1 MHRLSAERVAA
12 NGQELVRG
20 KEYMKKSLF
29 DLDLQMFAEDEVS
42 VETEETADLPD
53 EEDEAEDTEEESEE
67 VEDTEEE
74 PEEPSE
80 DFKNEENAHYASI
93 RRKAEADAK
102 AKADARIA
110 AICKGVVHPRTGKPI
125 TTLEE
130 YEDALYVQDR
140 MASEKA
146 MRDKGL
152 DPRII
157 DQAIQNNPTVRQA
170 EAVIEQ
176 QRLYQAQAQLEADI
190 AEISKLDPSIK
201 TFNDLN
207 NLESIG
213 EIVGR
218 VNAGM
223 SLLDAFKTVEFN
235 NLLAKGK
242 AGAKQS
248 AINQTRGKAHLQGA
262 DSLAE
267 DSDEVEIP
275 KAEYLSLKEVFPNK
289 TRKELTKL
297 YNQTMRKLGGKK
309 ND

>member
-12 NGQELVRG
+12 NGQKLVRG

-53 EEDEAEDTEEESEE
+53 EEDEAEDIEEEAE
-67 VEDTEEE
+67 TEEE
-74 PEEPSE
+74 PEEEPEEQSE

-110 AICKGVVHPRTGKPI
+110 QICKGVVHPRTGQPI

-130 YEDALYVQDR
+130 YEDALYIQDK
-140 MASEKA
+140 MA
-146 MRDKGL
+146 RDKALQDKGV

-170 EAVIEQ
+170 EAVLQ
-176 QRLYQAQAQLEADI
+176 QQQLALAQQKLEADL
-190 AEISKLDPSIK
+190 AEISKIDPSIK
-201 TFNDLN
+201 SFKDLDK
-207 NLESIG
+207 LESIG
-213 EIVGR
+213 EIMRKINEGW
-218 VNAGM
+218 
-223 SLLDAFKTVEFN
+223 SLIDAFKTVEFEN
-235 NLLAKGK
+235 ILARGK

-267 DSDEVEIP
+267 DTDEVEIP
-275 KAEYLSLKEVFPNK
+275 KAEYESLKEVFPNK
-289 TRKELTKL
+289 TGKELKKL
-297 YNQTMRKLGGKK
+297 YNQTLKKLGGNKH
-309 ND
+309 D